1 MVVLFYG
8 KGFEEDWYKI
18 AGTRL
23 TESWGDVTYGQ
34 KGRTWFVSTNHE
46 AGRRSLKK
54 RECHEL
60 GDFLRRKVASYAKN
74 KTEE

>member
-34 KGRTWFVSTNHE
+34 KGRTWFVSTNHV